1 MPGSYYAG
9 RRIKWTQQQEM
20 LFLGSCWAHCLDLK
34 TMATSD
40 SLIFIRLLF
49 ASFLIPYE
57 LFSL

>member
-40 SLIFIRLLF
+40 SLIFILDC
-49 ASFLIPYE
+49 FLHR
-57 LFSL
+57 F